1 MEFQVK
7 YSSIQ
12 LLIDWGS
19 TTASQQSLKTHS
31 KQKGPVVHCL
41 PQAQTEQGDMHVQM
55 PHASLLAIVFFS
67 LPISLTYFSV
77 HWKQPSKA
85 FALISPHPWHW
96 LVLTINWFS
105 QSCHLHTSRLGHIT
119 EVGMMVHISN
129 PSPQEAEVK
138 GSCTQ
143 GQSGYIV
150 RTCVIHVYVC
160 VCLNWAFRERSRCGG
175 LGERR
180 GSGVWIVSGQEL
192 KWKNLVTVTACSGTG
207 IEVLL
212 PCGSVCLVSP
222 SERHASPSRKCLCE
236 IGRTPVF
243 LQGES
248 SLRS

>member
-1 MEFQVK
+1 
-7 YSSIQ
+7 
-12 LLIDWGS
+12 
-19 TTASQQSLKTHS
+19 
-31 KQKGPVVHCL
+31 
-41 PQAQTEQGDMHVQM
+41 
-55 PHASLLAIVFFS
+55 
-67 LPISLTYFSV
+67 
-77 HWKQPSKA
+77 
-85 FALISPHPWHW
+85 
-96 LVLTINWFS
+96 
-105 QSCHLHTSRLGHIT
+105 
-119 EVGMMVHISN
+119 MVHISN

-160 VCLNWAFRERSRCGG
+160 VCLNWAFRERSTCGG

-192 KWKNLVTVTACSGTG
+192 KWKNLVTVTARNDTG

-222 SERHASPSRKCLCE
+222 SERHASPSRKCLCV

-243 LQGES
+243 LGGES
-248 SLRS
+248 SLRLTLSVWWLNFPSFRGTKTFLNVGTLVVKIRRGGTRWSSYLDVWDVLQLQGQRRTTAGEWAVIWLMPGYL